1 MNLNVH
7 DKSILIIEDHAS
19 IRLLL
24 GSMLSK
30 YYNVTTLKDGL
41 EGMAWLVKGN
51 VPDLILL
58 DMSMPRL
65 NGNEFLK
72 NIRQSGFFR
81 DIPVIVISANDGDED
96 IKNCLKW
103 GVCEYLTK
111 PFNPI
116 ELKNKI
122 NKVLA
127 GKKLELADEAI

>member
-1 MNLNVH
+1 MNMDVH
-7 DKSILIIEDHAS
+7 KQSVLIIEDHDS

-51 VPDLILL
+51 LPDLILL

-65 NGNEFLK
+65 DGHDFLK

-81 DIPVIVISANDGDED
+81 DIPVIVVSGNDADDD

-103 GVCEYLTK
+103 GVHDYLTK
-111 PFNPI
+111 PFNPL
-116 ELKNKI
+116 ELKKKI
-122 NKVLA
+122 NKLLSA
-127 GKKLELADEAI
+127 KELAYTG

>member
-1 MNLNVH
+1 MSVNVH
-7 DKSILIIEDHAS
+7 NKSILIIEDHDS

-30 YYNVTTLKDGL
+30 YYKVTTLRDGM

-65 NGNEFLK
+65 SGKDFLK

-81 DIPVIVISANDGDED
+81 EIPVIVISANNGDDD

-103 GVCEYLTK
+103 GVCDYMTK

-116 ELKNKI
+116 ELKKKI
-122 NKVLA
+122 NKVLTA
-127 GKKLELADEAI
+127 KEVALIS

>member
-1 MNLNVH
+1 MNIDVYS
-7 DKSILIIEDHAS
+7 KSVLIIEDHAS

-41 EGMAWLVKGN
+41 EGMTWLVKGN
-51 VPDLILL
+51 LPDLILL

-65 NGNEFLK
+65 SGSEFLK

-81 DIPVIVISANDGDED
+81 DIPVIVVSGNDGDDD
-96 IKNCLKW
+96 IKNCEEW
-103 GVCEYLTK
+103 GVYDYLTK

-116 ELKNKI
+116 ELKEKI
-122 NKVLA
+122 SKALA
-127 GKKLELADEAI
+127 ANELVAV

>member
-1 MNLNVH
+1 MNEHKNSV
-7 DKSILIIEDHAS
+7 LIIEDHDS
-19 IRLLL
+19 IRMLL

-30 YYNVTTLKDGL
+30 YYNVTTLKDGM

-65 NGNEFLK
+65 SGNEFLK
-72 NIRQSGFFR
+72 NIRQSGFFNE
-81 DIPVIVISANDGDED
+81 IPVIVVSANDGDDD
-96 IKNCLKW
+96 IKSCLKW
-103 GVCEYLTK
+103 GVCDYLTK

-122 NKVLA
+122 NKVLTA
-127 GKKLELADEAI
+127 SRLELVV